1 MRALRA
7 RLALAARG
15 ERGLTLP
22 ELLVTMFLLSMI
34 TALMVGTISGF
45 SQAFTRDR
53 SASDSTMVANTA
65 MRELTR
71 VVRSGT
77 ELRLSGGGSSNAP
90 VFIDARPNALTMYA
104 FVDASAA
111 APRPIRVRFE
121 IDAQRRL
128 IETRW
133 AVTNAA
139 SPWTFAAMSSP
150 YSSRPVA
157 RFIPTTAGPLFEY
170 LNKDGVPLV
179 MPASGTLTAA
189 QIKDVAAVRVTV
201 TVQGD
206 MTGRAEPV
214 TVQNAVGI
222 PNLGISRV
230 RP

>member
-1 MRALRA
+1 MSALRR
-7 RLALAARG
+7 RLTVAARG

-45 SQAFTRDR
+45 SRTFTRDR
-53 SASDSTMVANTA
+53 AASDSTMVANTA

-77 ELRLSGGGSSNAP
+77 ELRLAGGGSSNAP
-90 VFIDARPNALTMYA
+90 VFIDARPNTLTMYA
-104 FVDASAA
+104 FVDASSAS
-111 APRPIRVRFE
+111 PRPIKVRFE

-128 IETRW
+128 VETRW
-133 AVTNAA
+133 AATNAS
-139 SPWTFAAMSSP
+139 SPWTFAATGSP
-150 YSSRPVA
+150 YSTRPVA
-157 RFIPTTAGPLFEY
+157 RFIPTTAAPLFTY
-170 LNKDGVPLV
+170 LDKGGNPITPV
-179 MPASGTLTAA
+179 SGALTAA
-189 QIKDVAAVRVTV
+189 QIKDVAAVQVTV

-206 MTGRAEPV
+206 MTGRAAAV